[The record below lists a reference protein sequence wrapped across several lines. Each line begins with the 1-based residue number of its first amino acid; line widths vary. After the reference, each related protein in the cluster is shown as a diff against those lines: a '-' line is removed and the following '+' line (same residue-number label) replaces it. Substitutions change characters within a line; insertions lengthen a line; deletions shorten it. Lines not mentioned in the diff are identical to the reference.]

1 MRSAAPACLPVRLLQ
16 RAAVLAAAGPPGSPT
31 GQPGAPAGQAI
42 SPAGLITGAGRTLGT
57 STVTVTGTP
66 ASGASACTSFA
77 WTISPAPGS

>member
-1 MRSAAPACLPVRLLQ
+1 MRSAAPACLPVRLLH

-31 GQPGAPAGQAI
+31 GQPGVPGQAI